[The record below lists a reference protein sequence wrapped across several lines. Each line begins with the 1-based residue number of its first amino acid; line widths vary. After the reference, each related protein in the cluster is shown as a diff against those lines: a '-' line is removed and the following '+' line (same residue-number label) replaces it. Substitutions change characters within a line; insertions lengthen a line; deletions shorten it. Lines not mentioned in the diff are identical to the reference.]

1 MNSKNLSLFIFWG
14 IAFIVITWSLPFL
27 ARENE
32 IFNILLSY
40 CISIIEWQN
49 FKKCKR
55 INKVREGRT
64 HIVDMIKNKDIDL
77 IINTTQNKQ
86 AIKDSYLIRREALQQ
101 RIYYTT
107 TIAGANALVGAIS
120 HSKNLKVY
128 KLQDIFGLA

>member
-1 MNSKNLSLFIFWG
+1 MIKIMYFFIKYSSLFI
-14 IAFIVITWSLPFL
+14 
-27 ARENE
+27 
-32 IFNILLSY
+32 
-40 CISIIEWQN
+40 
-49 FKKCKR
+49 
-55 INKVREGRT
+55 
-64 HIVDMIKNKDIDL
+64 NKDIDL